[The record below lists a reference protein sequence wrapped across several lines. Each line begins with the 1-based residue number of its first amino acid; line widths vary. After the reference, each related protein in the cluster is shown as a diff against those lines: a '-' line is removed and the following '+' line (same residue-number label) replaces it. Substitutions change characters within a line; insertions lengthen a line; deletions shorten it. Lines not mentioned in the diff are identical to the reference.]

1 MYEAGIRGE
10 QVEEFDLI
18 GHVTNQK
25 RNLVFSPFQSLK
37 ILFLAKEVSKF
48 ETSRI

>member
-25 RNLVFSPFQSLK
+25 RNLVFSPFQAFK
-37 ILFLAKEVSKF
+37 NAFFLEK
-48 ETSRI
+48 RG